1 MWKKFILLL
10 SLDQISK
17 IIIEMNFQDL
27 LVKNFGSAFSLPIPK
42 EILIIL
48 ALLMSGWAIWSF
60 YENNTTENFTY
71 LILAGA
77 IGNLIDRLRL
87 GYVIDFINL
96 QIWPVFNLA
105 DIFITLAVFILI
117 KEELTQKHGK

>member
-10 SLDQISK
+10 ALDQVSK
-17 IIIEMNFQDL
+17 YLIEIKYSDL
-27 LVKNFGSAFSLPIPK
+27 LVKNFGSAFSIPIPQ
-42 EILIIL
+42 EILIIIAVL
-48 ALLMSGWAIWSF
+48 ISSWAIWSY
-60 YENNTTENFTY
+60 YENNTTESFTY

-96 QIWPVFNLA
+96 QVWPVFNFA
-105 DIFITLAVFILI
+105 DIYITFAVLLII
-117 KEELTQKHGK
+117 KEELIQKNGK

>member
-17 IIIEMNFQDL
+17 CLIEMKFTDY
-27 LVKNFGSAFSLPIPK
+27 LVKNFGSAFSLPIPQ
-42 EILIIL
+42 EILVII
-48 ALLMSGWAIWSF
+48 ALLISSWAIWSY
-60 YENNTTENFTY
+60 YENNTSESFTY

-96 QIWPVFNLA
+96 QVWPVFNFA
-105 DIFITLAVFILI
+105 DIYITLAVMLII
-117 KEELTQKHGK
+117 KEEITQKNGK